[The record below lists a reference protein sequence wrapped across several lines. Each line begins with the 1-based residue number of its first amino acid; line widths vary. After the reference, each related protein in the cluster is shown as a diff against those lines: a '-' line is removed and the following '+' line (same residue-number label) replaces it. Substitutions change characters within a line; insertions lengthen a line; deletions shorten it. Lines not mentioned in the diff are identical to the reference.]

1 MSKILNRYKSSF
13 FFAFSIFSFYLLF
26 MTTLIVLG
34 QNKLLEY
41 EKKESFFEVSKL
53 SFTLDNILNISKEYL
68 NILSQSKTV
77 TSYFSNKALGMSLQ
91 YGLKANIVNISKELN
106 DFLKNKQIENIKL
119 FENITIVDNLNEII
133 YKTSDFNI
141 NETLKDYLKEEYV
154 NSSII
159 SIKEG
164 NKLNLYL
171 IKSVFIN
178 ENKVG
183 TIFSKLNSAELLN
196 SFIINGRFKQN
207 IFLYIDDE
215 VYNAHNLL
223 ISESSSE
230 NNCVKED
237 LKNSN
242 ISLLYNYKSNEKFY
256 TTRFF
261 TFILVILSI
270 LLYLVMYYIFKVN
283 SRNLYLK
290 ATMARSEK
298 LNKLLEQRV
307 KQKTIQLE
315 EFNNKLQ
322 QKIQTELEKNRR
334 NQSIIYNQSK
344 MAMMGQMLDNI
355 AHQWRQPLSAISSNA
370 SFIKLQDELDILE
383 RNSIGSTM
391 DNILLSTKFLSE
403 TIEDFRSFLR
413 ENRQK
418 EFFDV
423 KEVYLKTKKLLIS
436 VTKKSDVCIID
447 NIEDIKIYGYPNEL
461 VQVLLNLINNCYDA
475 FLDVDE
481 DRKKFIFID
490 IYEQNKNVV
499 IKITDNAT
507 GISPNIKDKIF
518 DAHFSTKLHTT
529 GTGIGLYMTKE
540 IINNMNGEIEI
551 NNVNYPYESEFYYGA
566 QFKIILPM
574 KE

>member
-1 MSKILNRYKSSF
+1 
-13 FFAFSIFSFYLLF
+13 
-26 MTTLIVLG
+26 MTTLIILG

-41 EKKESFFEVSKL
+41 EKKESAFEVSKL

-77 TSYFSNKALGMSLQ
+77 TSYFSNKALGMSLK
-91 YGLKANIVNISKELN
+91 YGLKANIVNISREVD
-106 DFLKNKQIENIKL
+106 DFLKNKKIENIKL
-119 FENITIVDNLNEII
+119 FENITIFDNEDEII
-133 YKTSDFNI
+133 YKSFDLNISD
-141 NETLKDYLKEEYV
+141 TLKIYSKDEYL

-164 NKLNLYL
+164 DKLNLYL

-178 ENKVG
+178 DNKVG
-183 TIFSKLNSAELLN
+183 TIFSKLNASELIN
-196 SFIINGRFKQN
+196 NFIINGKFKQN
-207 IFLYIDDE
+207 IFLHIDDE
-215 VYNAHNLL
+215 VYNASDLL
-223 ISESSSE
+223 ISDSTNQS
-230 NNCVKED
+230 NCVKEN
-237 LKNSN
+237 LKDSN
-242 ISLLYNYKSNEKFY
+242 ISILYNYKSNEKFY

-261 TFILVILSI
+261 TFILVFLSI
-270 LLYLVMYYIFKVN
+270 VLYFVMYYIFRVN

-322 QKIQTELEKNRR
+322 QKIQTEVEKNRK

-370 SFIKLQDELDILE
+370 SFIKLQEELGILDEKAL
-383 RNSIGSTM
+383 SSTM
-391 DNILLSTKFLSE
+391 DNILLSTRFLSE

-418 EFFDV
+418 EFFDI
-423 KEVYLKTKKLLIS
+423 KEIYLKTKKLLIS
-436 VTKKSDVCIID
+436 VTKKSDVCIVD

-475 FLDVDE
+475 FLDVE
-481 DRKKFIFID
+481 GDRKKFIFVD
-490 IYEQNKNVV
+490 IYEQNKNVI

-507 GISPNIKDKIF
+507 GISNEIKDKIF

-540 IINNMNGEIEI
+540 IINNMNGKIEI
-551 NNVNYPYESEFYYGA
+551 NNVNYPYENEFYYGA
-566 QFKIILPM
+566 QFKITLSIN
-574 KE
+574 E